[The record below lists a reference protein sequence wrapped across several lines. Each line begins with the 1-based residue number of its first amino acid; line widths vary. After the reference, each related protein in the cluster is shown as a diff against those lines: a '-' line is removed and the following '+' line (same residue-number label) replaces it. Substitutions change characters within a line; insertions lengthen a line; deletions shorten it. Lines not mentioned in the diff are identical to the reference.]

1 MIESMNIT
9 FFSMQSIFQEE
20 DIVESVIS
28 YLFIQFEQYFTFY
41 DKLRQSKENKRA
53 ENELNVYREQNYLFT
68 KLYITEADLLKF
80 RLIKQEKSKEIEIK
94 SKSIKDLREDKVFKV
109 VYNLS

>member
-9 FFSMQSIFQEE
+9 FFSTKSIFQEE

-41 DKLRQSKENKRA
+41 DKLRQSKGNKRA
-53 ENELNVYREQNYLFT
+53 ENELNVYREYNCKRI
-68 KLYITEADLLKF
+68 KL
-80 RLIKQEKSKEIEIK
+80 
-94 SKSIKDLREDKVFKV
+94 
-109 VYNLS
+109 

>member
-9 FFSMQSIFQEE
+9 FFSIKSIFQEE

-41 DKLRQSKENKRA
+41 DKLRQSKGNKIA
-53 ENELNVYREQNYLFT
+53 ENELNVYREYNYKRI
-68 KLYITEADLLKF
+68 KL
-80 RLIKQEKSKEIEIK
+80 
-94 SKSIKDLREDKVFKV
+94 
-109 VYNLS
+109 